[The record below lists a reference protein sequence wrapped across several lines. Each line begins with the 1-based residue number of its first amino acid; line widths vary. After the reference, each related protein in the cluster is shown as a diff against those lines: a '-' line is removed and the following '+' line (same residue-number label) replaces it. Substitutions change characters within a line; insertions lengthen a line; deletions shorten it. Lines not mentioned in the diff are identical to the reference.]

1 MITPIWPEKTII
13 GTANDKIGK
22 NLPIGET
29 TENTLLRLAFHD
41 CVPYLNGGKNDRSVQ
56 AKGYYFFSLAIM
68 TYRRVIL
75 CLIKFW

>member
-1 MITPIWPEKTII
+1 MVTPIWPEKTII

-41 CVPYLNGGKNDRSVQ
+41 CVPYLNGGKNDRLVQ
-56 AKGYYFFSLAIM
+56 DTGY
-68 TYRRVIL
+68 
-75 CLIKFW
+75 